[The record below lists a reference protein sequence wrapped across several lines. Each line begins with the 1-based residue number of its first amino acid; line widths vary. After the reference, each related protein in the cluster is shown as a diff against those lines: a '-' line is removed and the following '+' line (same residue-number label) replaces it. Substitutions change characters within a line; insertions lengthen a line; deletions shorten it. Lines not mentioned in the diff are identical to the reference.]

1 MHPKIGSTLKSRR
14 RVRAAGRPPDE
25 PLRKGETQRL
35 TVHAQ
40 ITLDATQ
47 SSFFPL
53 STEERTNMRGNV
65 RLKDITDLL
74 REKGLDP
81 RLLGFYRTESSEE
94 TAKRREEVK
103 GDLTRDWKKRDR
115 EAVKS
120 RRRIRWCRW

>member
-14 RVRAAGRPPDE
+14 RVRAAGKPSDE

-65 RLKDITDLL
+65 RFKDIMDLL

-81 RLLGFYRTESSEE
+81 RSTGFYRTENGEE
-94 TAKRREEVK
+94 TVKKWEEVK
-103 GDLTRDWKKRDR
+103 G
-115 EAVKS
+115 
-120 RRRIRWCRW
+120 I

>member
-1 MHPKIGSTLKSRR
+1 
-14 RVRAAGRPPDE
+14 
-25 PLRKGETQRL
+25 
-35 TVHAQ
+35 
-40 ITLDATQ
+40 
-47 SSFFPL
+47 
-53 STEERTNMRGNV
+53 MRGNV
-65 RLKDITDLL
+65 RLKDIMNLL

-81 RLLGFYRTESSEE
+81 RSPGFYRTESSEE